1 MEVKMI
7 KRIPLPIAGVI
18 LAMAATGNLI
28 QTYSPE
34 LRLVFGAIS
43 AIIGILLIIKFIMYP
58 KLLSEDLKNPVVAS
72 VAPTFSMA
80 VILLAAYVKP
90 YANTVGLTIWFIG
103 FILHC
108 ALILLFTFRFIL
120 KFDIKKM
127 FPSLFI
133 VYVGLVVASIT
144 APAFS
149 MNTLGQAVFWF
160 GFICY
165 LILLAVVSY
174 RVIKVK
180 EIPEPAQPL
189 IIIFAA
195 PASLCLAGYLSSFDS
210 KSIAIVYFLAILSIA
225 MYVFALTQL
234 PRLLKLKFYPSYSA
248 FTFPMVISAIAM
260 KMTDG
265 FLTKSGNGIAFLKY
279 IVIAQTAIAVVMVLY
294 VLIRYILMLVNTKQ
308 ASKA

>member
-1 MEVKMI
+1 MI
-7 KRIPLPIAGVI
+7 KRIPLPIAGI
-18 LAMAATGNLI
+18 MLAMAATGNLI

-58 KLLSEDLKNPVVAS
+58 KLLSEDLKNPAIAS

-80 VILLAAYVKP
+80 IILLAAYVKP
-90 YANTVGLTIWFIG
+90 FAGTVGLTLWFIG

-108 ALILLFTFRFIL
+108 ALILLFTFRFII
-120 KFDIKKM
+120 KFDIKKV
-127 FPSLFI
+127 FPSYFI

-149 MNTLGQAVFWF
+149 MNTLGQAVFWI

-165 LILLAVVSY
+165 LILLAVISY
-174 RVIKVK
+174 RVIKIK
-180 EIPEPAQPL
+180 ETPEPAQPL

-195 PASLCLAGYLSSFDS
+195 PASLCLAGYLSCFDS
-210 KSIAIVYFLAILSIA
+210 KSMTIVYFLAILSIA
-225 MYVFALTQL
+225 MYIFALMQL

-248 FTFPMVISAIAM
+248 FTFPMAISAIAM

-279 IVIAQTAIAVVMVLY
+279 IVIIQTVIAVVMVLY
-294 VLIRYILMLVNTKQ
+294 VLVRYILMLVNTKQ
-308 ASKA
+308 VSKA

>member
-1 MEVKMI
+1 MI
-7 KRIPLPIAGVI
+7 KRIPLPIAGVM

-90 YANTVGLTIWFIG
+90 YANTVGLTLWFIG

>member
-1 MEVKMI
+1 MI
-7 KRIPLPIAGVI
+7 KRIPLPIAGVM

-149 MNTLGQAVFWF
+149 MNTLGQAVFLF

-165 LILLAVVSY
+165 LILLAIVSY

>member
-1 MEVKMI
+1 MI
-7 KRIPLPIAGVI
+7 KRIPIAIAGVM

-34 LRLVFGAIS
+34 LRLVFGSIS

-58 KLLSEDLKNPVVAS
+58 KTLSEDLENPISAS
-72 VAPTFSMA
+72 VAATFTMA
-80 VILLAAYVKP
+80 IMLLATYVKP
-90 YANTVGLTIWFIG
+90 FSSTIGLVLWFIG
-103 FILHC
+103 LILHC

-120 KFDIKKM
+120 KFNIKKV
-127 FPSLFI
+127 FPSYFI
-133 VYVGLVVASIT
+133 VYVGIAVASIT

-149 MNTLGQAVFWF
+149 MTALGQAAFWF
-160 GFICY
+160 GFASY
-165 LILLAVVSY
+165 LVLLAVISY

-195 PASLCLAGYLSSFDS
+195 PASLCLAGYLSSFEN
-210 KSIAIVYFLAILSIA
+210 KSMAIVYFLAILSIA

-248 FTFPMVISAIAM
+248 FTFPMVISAVSI

-279 IVIAQTAIAVVMVLY
+279 IVMIQTVIAVAIVLY
-294 VLIRYILMLVNTKQ
+294 VLIRYILMLIGSKQ
-308 ASKA
+308 TNKA

>member
-1 MEVKMI
+1 MI
-7 KRIPLPIAGVI
+7 KRIPLPIAGLM

-43 AIIGILLIIKFIMYP
+43 AIIGILLVVKFIMYP
-58 KLLSEDLKNPVVAS
+58 KLLSEDLKNPVMAS
-72 VAPTFSMA
+72 IAPTFSMA

-90 YANTVGLTIWFIG
+90 FAATVGLALWFIG

-120 KFDIKKM
+120 KFDIKKI
-127 FPSLFI
+127 FPSSFI

-149 MNTLGQAVFWF
+149 MNTLGQAVFWI

-165 LILLAVVSY
+165 LILLAVISY

-234 PRLLKLKFYPSYSA
+234 PKLLKLKFYPSYSA

-279 IVIAQTAIAVVMVLY
+279 IVIAQTAIAVIMVLY
-294 VLIRYILMLVNTKQ
+294 VLVRYILMLANNKQ

>member
-1 MEVKMI
+1 MI